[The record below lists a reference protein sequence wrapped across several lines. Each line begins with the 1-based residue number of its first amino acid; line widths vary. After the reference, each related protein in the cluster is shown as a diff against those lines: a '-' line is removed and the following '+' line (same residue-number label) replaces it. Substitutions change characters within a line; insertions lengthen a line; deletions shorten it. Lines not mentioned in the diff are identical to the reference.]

1 MKSREEIMNMLEAFD
16 LTGSF
21 RDAGELAGCSH
32 HTVAAYV
39 AERDEGRLGGVGPV
53 RRKRIIDP
61 WLPKI
66 EEWVERSC
74 GKIRAG
80 RCHAKLKALGF
91 EGSDRTVRRAVAEAK
106 KSFAAGRPWIPEPGM
121 WAQWDWGA
129 GPVIAGRRTNLFC
142 AWLAWSRFRVVIA
155 TWDRTLPTV
164 IACVDRAMR
173 AFGGAPTYW
182 LTDNERTVTI
192 DHVAG
197 IAVRHL
203 EIVAVGGHYGVTVAT
218 CVPADPESKGG
229 SEATVRV
236 AKADLVPTDAN
247 LRGDYAGWAELVEAC
262 EAFTAEVNARV
273 HRVTRRPPVEMLT
286 EERHRLHAL
295 PERPYTAALGETR
308 KVSWSSTVSFG
319 AVTYSVPHT
328 LADETVWVRVDGD

>member
-16 LTGSF
+16 LTGSL

-39 AERDEGRLGGVGPV
+39 AERDEGRLPGVGPV

-61 WLPKI
+61 WLSKI

-74 GKIRAG
+74 GKIRAD

-106 KSFAAGRPWIPEPGM
+106 KSFGAGRRRVYRPWIAEPGM

-197 IAVRHL
+197 IAVRHP
-203 EIVAVGGHYGVTVAT
+203 EMVAVGGHYGVTVAT

-247 LRGDYAGWAELVEAC
+247 LRGDYASWAELVEAC

-273 HRVTRRPPVEMLT
+273 HRVTRRAPVEMLT
-286 EERHRLHAL
+286 EEQPSAARAARGPLHGGARGD
-295 PERPYTAALGETR
+295 PEGLLELHGQLRRRDLLGPAHVGR
-308 KVSWSSTVSFG
+308 
-319 AVTYSVPHT
+319 
-328 LADETVWVRVDGD
+328 

>member
-1 MKSREEIMNMLEAFD
+1 MLLLLEWPVTTTVTIEQEEQVKSGEEIMIMLEAFD

-39 AERDEGRLGGVGPV
+39 AERDGGRLGGVGPV

-74 GKIRAG
+74 GKIRAD
-80 RCHAKLKALGF
+80 RCHAELKVLGF

-106 KSFAAGRPWIPEPGM
+106 KSFAAGRRRVYRRWIPEPGM
-121 WAQWDWGA
+121 WPQWDWGA

-173 AFGGAPTYW
+173 AFGGAPTY
-182 LTDNERTVTI
+182 
-192 DHVAG
+192 
-197 IAVRHL
+197 
-203 EIVAVGGHYGVTVAT
+203 
-218 CVPADPESKGG
+218 
-229 SEATVRV
+229 
-236 AKADLVPTDAN
+236 
-247 LRGDYAGWAELVEAC
+247 
-262 EAFTAEVNARV
+262 
-273 HRVTRRPPVEMLT
+273 
-286 EERHRLHAL
+286 
-295 PERPYTAALGETR
+295 
-308 KVSWSSTVSFG
+308 
-319 AVTYSVPHT
+319 
-328 LADETVWVRVDGD
+328 